1 MPKVYMNELAAAI
14 AEKLQ
19 IDDRKVAFH
28 FVSSV
33 VSVIKAG
40 LEKDRLVKIKG
51 LGTFK
56 VIDVDARESVNVNS
70 GERLLIE
77 GHSKLTF
84 TPDTAMKELVN
95 KPFSQ
100 FETVV
105 LNDGVNFDD
114 VNELD
119 EEEEEAPSPIEEV
132 MPQPIEEEKPEEPA
146 VELEAPVIEPEEPVV
161 EPEVPVVELEEPVV
175 PQEEPMV
182 ELEEPDIEE
191 TPVPLMD
198 QSQETEQEDAPASD
212 EEEGTPEEAQ
222 PEEDEEQMD
231 EDESVEPSKRN
242 KLMWPLIA
250 LLAFCIGGVGGYFVG
265 HENLFSSAKAPVATV
280 SSPKKAPV
288 AKKTEA
294 PKQEEVATPV
304 VEEQQPETPQQSE
317 TPQQE
322 AATNVPE
329 WEKYNQMDVRL
340 RDGAYFIMGLDR
352 MEKVR
357 AGDNSKRIASRVYGG
372 SDMACYIEVYNGID
386 ASTALEPGTEIK
398 IPKIETKKSVRK
410 KLQQNNQ

>member
-1 MPKVYMNELAAAI
+1 MNELSAAI

-19 IDDRKVAFH
+19 IDDRKVTFH
-28 FVSSV
+28 FISSV

-84 TPDTAMKELVN
+84 TPDTTMKELVN

-105 LNDGVNFDD
+105 LNDGVTFDNPD
-114 VNELD
+114 EQDEDEETPSPVEEEIPQTTV
-119 EEEEEAPSPIEEV
+119 EEEEY
-132 MPQPIEEEKPEEPA
+132 EEPD
-146 VELEAPVIEPEEPVV
+146 V
-161 EPEVPVVELEEPVV
+161 EPEVPVAT
-175 PQEEPMV
+175 QEKPMEV
-182 ELEEPDIEE
+182 LGEPDTEA
-191 TPVPLMD
+191 TPNPLVD
-198 QSQETEQEDAPASD
+198 QPQETEQDDAPASD
-212 EEEGTPEEAQ
+212 EEEGTPEEEQ
-222 PEEDEEQMD
+222 PEEDEVLKD
-231 EDESVEPSKRN
+231 EDESDEPSKRN
-242 KLMWPLIA
+242 KLLWPLIA
-250 LLAFCIGGVGGYFVG
+250 LLAFCIGGVGGYFAG
-265 HENLFSSAKAPVATV
+265 HENLFSSAKTPVTTV
-280 SSPKKAPV
+280 PSPKKAPV
-288 AKKTEA
+288 AVKTEA
-294 PKQEEVATPV
+294 PKQQEVATPV
-304 VEEQQPETPQQSE
+304 VEEQMPEATQQLETTQPEV
-317 TPQQE
+317 
-322 AATNVPE
+322 ATNEPE

-340 RDGAYFIMGLDR
+340 RDGAYFIMGLER

-372 SDMACYIEVYNGID
+372 SDMACYIEVYNGIN
-386 ASTALEPGTEIK
+386 ASTELEPGTEIK

-410 KLQQNNQ
+410 KLQQHNNQ

>member
-100 FETVV
+100 FDTVV
-105 LNDGVNFDD
+105 LNEGVSFTDPY
-114 VNELD
+114 ELD
-119 EEEEEAPSPIEEV
+119 DNEEETPSPIEEV
-132 MPQPIEEEKPEEPA
+132 TPQTIEEEKS
-146 VELEAPVIEPEEPVV
+146 
-161 EPEVPVVELEEPVV
+161 EVPVVETEEPVV
-175 PQEEPMV
+175 PQEEPIV

-198 QSQETEQEDAPASD
+198 QPQETEQEDAPAND
-212 EEEGTPEEAQ
+212 EEEGTPEEEQ
-222 PEEDEEQMD
+222 PEEDEEQID
-231 EDESVEPSKRN
+231 EDESVELSKRN

-280 SSPKKAPV
+280 SSPKKAPA

-294 PKQEEVATPV
+294 TKQEKVATPV
-304 VEEQQPETPQQSE
+304 VEEQQPEEVPQQPE

>member
-33 VSVIKAG
+33 VSVIKSG

-100 FETVV
+100 FDTVV
-105 LNDGVNFDD
+105 LNEGVSFTDPY
-114 VNELD
+114 ELDD
-119 EEEEEAPSPIEEV
+119 EEEETPSPIEEV
-132 MPQPIEEEKPEEPA
+132 TPQTIEEEK
-146 VELEAPVIEPEEPVV
+146 PEEPVV
-161 EPEVPVVELEEPVV
+161 EPEVPVVEPEEPVV
-175 PQEEPMV
+175 PQEEPIV

-191 TPVPLMD
+191 TLVPLMD
-198 QSQETEQEDAPASD
+198 QPQETEQEDAPAND
-212 EEEGTPEEAQ
+212 EEEGTPEEEQ
-222 PEEDEEQMD
+222 PEEDEELID

-304 VEEQQPETPQQSE
+304 VEEQQPEEAPQQPE

-386 ASTALEPGTEIK
+386 ALTALEPGTEIK

>member
-19 IDDRKVAFH
+19 MDDRKVAFH

-100 FETVV
+100 FDTVV
-105 LNDGVNFDD
+105 LNEGVSFSDPY
-114 VNELD
+114 ELD
-119 EEEEEAPSPIEEV
+119 EEEEETPSPVEEV
-132 MPQPIEEEKPEEPA
+132 MPLTIKEEKPGVPDAEPEEPA
-146 VELEAPVIEPEEPVV
+146 GA
-161 EPEVPVVELEEPVV
+161 
-175 PQEEPMV
+175 QEEPIV
-182 ELEEPDIEE
+182 ELEEPDTEAI
-191 TPVPLMD
+191 PAPLMP
-198 QSQETEQEDAPASD
+198 QPQAAEEENVPAHD
-212 EEEGTPEEAQ
+212 EEKGTSEEEQ
-222 PEEDEEQMD
+222 PEEDEEQTGGD
-231 EDESVEPSKRN
+231 EWVEPSKRHH
-242 KLMWPLIA
+242 LMWPLIT
-250 LLAFCIGGVGGYFVG
+250 LLAFCIGGVAGYFVG

-280 SSPKKAPV
+280 SSPKKAP
-288 AKKTEA
+288 AATKTEA
-294 PKQEEVATPV
+294 PKQEEVAAPA
-304 VEEQQPETPQQSE
+304 VEEQQPEEAQPE
-317 TPQQE
+317 T
-322 AATNVPE
+322 ATNEPE

-357 AGDNSKRIASRVYGG
+357 AGDNTKRIASRVYGG

-398 IPKIETKKSVRK
+398 IPKIETKKSVRR
-410 KLQQNNQ
+410 KLQQQNNQ